1 MITGPTGT
9 TCLSDTAQVYRNEM
23 EAGQALRES
32 GIPRSEIFITTK
44 YSGLRDVETS
54 IQDSLKYVSSQ
65 VASSLSLPFK
75 FHHKLG
81 VSYVDLYLIH
91 SPRLAQGDIPG
102 LWSMFEGI
110 HARGLAR

>member
-1 MITGPTGT
+1 MITRATGL
-9 TCLSDTAQVYRNEM
+9 TCHSDTAQSYRNEL
-23 EAGQALRES
+23 EAGQAFRES
-32 GIPRSEIFITTK
+32 GVSRSEVFITTK

-65 VASSLSLPFK
+65 VVSSIAFVLIPTI
-75 FHHKLG
+75 KLG

-102 LWSMFEGI
+102 LWKKFEEI
-110 HARGLAR
+110 HARGLAK